1 MEINVNSTYIEY
13 GLSKWTFS
21 NCELNTL
28 ICFHPKGNDPKPNE
42 QLESINNTL
51 EELSNF
57 IIQLYANIYK
67 ANLYGWDNGSNKN
80 WKSVQ
85 TKVDNKFG
93 DCDS

>member
-67 ANLYGWDNGSNKN
+67 ANLYG
-80 WKSVQ
+80 
-85 TKVDNKFG
+85 
-93 DCDS
+93 